1 MLKPFL
7 LFFKHPL
14 SLFLYGINLSEYQTK
29 KCTLILRSYPE
40 RETLVGFDVVS
51 HIKVHLSYGIIGI
64 IIAIQLR
71 HSRTSS

>member
-7 LFFKHPL
+7 LFFEHPL
-14 SLFLYGINLSEYQTK
+14 SLFLYGISLSEYQTK

-51 HIKVHLSYGIIGI
+51 YKGTPFIRNHWYNNSNPAK
-64 IIAIQLR
+64 AQ
-71 HSRTSS
+71 